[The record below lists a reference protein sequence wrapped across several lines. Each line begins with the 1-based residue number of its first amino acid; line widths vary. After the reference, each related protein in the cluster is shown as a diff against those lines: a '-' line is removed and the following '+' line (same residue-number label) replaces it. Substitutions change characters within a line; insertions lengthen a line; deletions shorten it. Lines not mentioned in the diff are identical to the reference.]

1 MAKKKSEVVSETPYP
16 DPDAGTVICVVT
28 EPMGGNYV
36 KAICMDGKE
45 RKLRIPG
52 KLRHKVWINVKDV
65 VLVGKWEF
73 DEGRGD
79 ILYKYGRDEKKK
91 LIEAGFLDPSLAE
104 SAGEF

>member
-1 MAKKKSEVVSETPYP
+1 MGRKKAEEISETPYP
-16 DPDAGTVICVVT
+16 SPDEGTVVCVVT

-36 KAICMDGKE
+36 KAVCMDGRE

-73 DEGRGD
+73 DESRGD
-79 ILYKYGRDEKKK
+79 VLYKYSRDERKK
-91 LIEAGFLDPSLAE
+91 LVEGGFLDLSLVE
-104 SAGEF
+104 SAGEL